1 MYDTILIPTD
11 GSEQAN
17 RGVEQGLSLADTYDA
32 DVVLLYVVDERRH
45 GRTPALGSTEVE
57 HAKIEDDAV
66 EMLEEIA
73 ERARE
78 LGLDVDRECHRGLPW
93 EEITS
98 LAEQRDTDLIVM
110 GRRGATNDR
119 RTPLG
124 SVADRVMRHT
134 DIPVQAV

>member
-11 GSEQAN
+11 GSEQAD
-17 RGVEQGLSLADTYDA
+17 RGVEQGLSLAANYDA
-32 DVVLLYVVDERRH
+32 EVVLLYVVDERRH
-45 GRTPALGSTEVE
+45 GRTPALGSTAVE
-57 HAKIEDDAV
+57 HAKIEDDAI

-73 ERARE
+73 DRATDQ
-78 LGLDVDRECHRGLPW
+78 GLDVDCECHRGLPW

-110 GRRGATNDR
+110 GRRGATDDR
-119 RTPLG
+119 RTALG